1 MNQAEEVIAMSIGMF
16 VITFMF
22 GYTPHKLNTSQRVM
36 NLISIFGA
44 GLLVGAALIVIIPE
58 GMIVLYE
65 ALSKGVNN
73 EKLAGDEK
81 SADGASKD
89 NESHGGMDPNIDKYV
104 GASLI
109 IGFASMLILD

>member
-1 MNQAEEVIAMSIGMF
+1 MSVGMF

-65 ALSKGVNN
+65 ALSMGERDEPLTSGDKAISGGV
-73 EKLAGDEK
+73 EGKA
-81 SADGASKD
+81 
-89 NESHGGMDPNIDKYV
+89 GMDPNIDKYV

-109 IGFASMLILD
+109 VGFASMLILD

>member
-1 MNQAEEVIAMSIGMF
+1 MSIGMF
-16 VITFMF
+16 AITFMF

-65 ALSKGVNN
+65 ALSQGINN
-73 EKLAGDEK
+73 EKLEGDAKPAPGTPE
-81 SADGASKD
+81 GA
-89 NESHGGMDPNIDKYV
+89 ERHGGMDPNIDKYV

-109 IGFASMLILD
+109 IGFTSMLILD